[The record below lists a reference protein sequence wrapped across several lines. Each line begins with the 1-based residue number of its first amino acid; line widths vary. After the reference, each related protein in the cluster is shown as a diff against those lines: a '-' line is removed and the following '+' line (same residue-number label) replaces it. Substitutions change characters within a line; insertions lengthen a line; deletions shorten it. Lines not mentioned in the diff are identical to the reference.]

1 MWICA
6 YCRGDKVLSCAAGR
20 WGERWRRSATCR
32 SALRTSLPS
41 EHLLSESWR
50 QHCGACQL
58 LLPHKP
64 PCMQNRLRLPSLLG
78 HAVSTSPPPFLSV
91 TNKQTCL
98 YSAPPTRVSQS
109 LHSIQFPA
117 VKCAPKRRQATETIL
132 GEGALQGQRAI
143 KKTKKNSKRIVD
155 FYFKQLSRREAHKFI
170 SQINK
175 MKMSCF
181 ALVLQLNSG
190 RGWRRWPALWL
201 FTFFF

>member
-98 YSAPPTRVSQS
+98 YSAPPHPGEPESAFN
-109 LHSIQFPA
+109 SISSRQMCSETATSDWDNF
-117 VKCAPKRRQATETIL
+117 RRRSTS
-132 GEGALQGQRAI
+132 RAASD
-143 KKTKKNSKRIVD
+143 KKQNKTVNVLLI
-155 FYFKQLSRREAHKFI
+155 FI
-170 SQINK
+170 SSSFRDVRRIN
-175 MKMSCF
+175 SS
-181 ALVLQLNSG
+181 A
-190 RGWRRWPALWL
+190 R
-201 FTFFF
+201 